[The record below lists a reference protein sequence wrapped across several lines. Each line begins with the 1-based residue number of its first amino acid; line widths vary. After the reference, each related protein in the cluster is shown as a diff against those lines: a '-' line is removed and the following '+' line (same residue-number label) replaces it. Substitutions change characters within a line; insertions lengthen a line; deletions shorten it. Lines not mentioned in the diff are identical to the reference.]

1 MKLFLPNCWVLDK
14 KIDDYNDSVNQ
25 IGAEAAVKLHA
36 YLRENS
42 IASTLSSTILKALL
56 QLQSHRAFND
66 RIHLHAVGD
75 VIDPSPAHY
84 QATLILT
91 VQTQ

>member
-1 MKLFLPNCWVLDK
+1 MKLFLPNGWVLDK
-14 KIDDYNDSVNQ
+14 KVDNYTDSVNQ
-25 IGAEAAVKLHA
+25 IGDEAAAKLQA
-36 YLRENS
+36 YLRENRF
-42 IASTLSSTILKALL
+42 SSTGSSAILKALL
-56 QLQSHRAFND
+56 QLHSHRAFNE

-84 QATLILT
+84 QATLIPT